1 MRVKQYESRQILA
14 NANVDHR
21 PRSMTLWLHETGRAK
36 AGYLADHRQVLDLAL
51 RSSDRRLIRNR
62 SCNKH
67 PRLGERN
74 ALLLT

>member
-1 MRVKQYESRQILA
+1 
-14 NANVDHR
+14 
-21 PRSMTLWLHETGRAK
+21 MTLWLHETGRAK

-67 PRLGERN
+67 PRLGERD